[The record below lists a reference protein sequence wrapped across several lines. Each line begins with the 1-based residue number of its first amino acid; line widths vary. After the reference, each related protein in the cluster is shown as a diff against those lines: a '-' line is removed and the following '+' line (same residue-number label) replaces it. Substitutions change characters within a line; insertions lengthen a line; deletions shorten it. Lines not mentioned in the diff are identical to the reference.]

1 MPVKTIGVVLETKE
15 DAQNTGITNLDH
27 LYHWREPEEIEAI
40 TNAIQFLGFET
51 VILGAPSTV
60 ARDSSRLK
68 KVDFIFNLSVG
79 FSTRFRLS
87 LGPSLYE
94 LWGLPYSG
102 ADPYT
107 KTVSQN
113 KHLMKSFWDKQG
125 ISTPAWVYLHD
136 QEDLPEVSFPGFP
149 LIIKPAYEGS
159 SIGLGQD
166 AVVDNKSD
174 LLERIHRI
182 FTDFR
187 MPVIVE
193 RFISGPEYKVGVIGN
208 ENPEFLGIIEDTI
221 RNGSPL
227 NDHFLHFHAKS
238 TGLYQKVQRNLNAPE
253 FTLMRK
259 DVLKIYRRFLPVDY
273 GTFDLRLDDRGQH
286 YFLEFNADAT
296 LHPQRTLAQCCAL
309 NGLGFHEM
317 IEKILQSS
325 FRRWGITW
333 N

>member
-1 MPVKTIGVVLETKE
+1 METKE
-15 DAQNTGITNLDH
+15 DAPNTGIISLDH

-40 TNAIQFLGFET
+40 INAIQSLGFEAAL
-51 VILGAPSTV
+51 LGAPWTV

-68 KVDFIFNLSVG
+68 RVDFIFNLSVG

-107 KTVSQN
+107 KMVSQN

-125 ISTPAWVYLHD
+125 ISTPAWVYLHS
-136 QEDLPEVSFPGFP
+136 QADLTEVTFSDFP
-149 LIIKPAYEGS
+149 LIVKPAYEGS
-159 SIGLGQD
+159 SIGLGPE
-166 AVVDNKSD
+166 AVVDNMPN
-174 LLERIHRI
+174 LLERIHMI
-182 FTDFR
+182 FNDLR

-208 ENPEFLGIIEDTI
+208 EDPDFLGLIEDII
-221 RNGSPL
+221 RDGSSL
-227 NDHFLHFHAKS
+227 NDHFLHFHVKS
-238 TGLYQKVQRNLNAPE
+238 TGVYEKAQRDLNAPE
-253 FTLMRK
+253 FTLMLK
-259 DVLKIYRRFLPVDY
+259 DVLKIYRYFLPVDY
-273 GTFDLRLDDRGQH
+273 GTFDLRFDERGQH

-296 LHPQRTLAQCCAL
+296 LHPRRTLAQCCAL
-309 NGLGFHEM
+309 NGVGFQEM
-317 IEKILQSS
+317 IRKILQSS